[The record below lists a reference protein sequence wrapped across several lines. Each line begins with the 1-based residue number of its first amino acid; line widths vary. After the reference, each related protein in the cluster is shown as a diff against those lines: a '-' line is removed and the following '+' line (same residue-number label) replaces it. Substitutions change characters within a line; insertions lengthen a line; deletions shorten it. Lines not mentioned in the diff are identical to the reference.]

1 MQPAVTITLLQLQT
15 LKINRKVNVTASTS
29 LGKDKPKSVPVKS
42 TQKMTMVKED
52 RILEDETGT
61 TNIHIWDVLIDKLKN
76 GSTYEFQNLNLKNFQ
91 RRTHLT
97 TTPTTTFKE
106 ADKKLQSLQG
116 SPLLLETPEK
126 EISVKNFKFV
136 NKLSVFIAC
145 QACKRKI
152 TEISNQKY
160 IKCKS
165 CGVRQRQVE
174 CNRDASVQV
183 KVEIEEKE
191 VWLSAFT
198 DTINYLLSL
207 SSQVT
212 LSSDSDTIEDDG
224 PLRYKVYL

>member
-1 MQPAVTITLLQLQT
+1 MQPAVTITLSQLQT
-15 LKINRKVNVTASTS
+15 LKINQKVNVTASIS

-52 RILEDETGT
+52 CILEDETGT
-61 TNIHIWDVLIDKLKN
+61 ANIHIWDGLIDKLKN
-76 GSTYEFQNLNLKNFQ
+76 GSTYECQNLNVKNFQ
-91 RRTHLT
+91 GRTHLT
-97 TTPTTTFKE
+97 RTPTTTFKE

-116 SPLLLETPEK
+116 PLLLETPEK
-126 EISVKNFKFV
+126 EINVKNFKFL

-145 QACKRKI
+145 QACQRKI
-152 TEISNQKY
+152 TEISNHKY

-191 VWLSAFT
+191 VWLTAFT
-198 DTINYLLSL
+198 DTINCLLSV

-212 LSSDSDTIEDDG
+212 LRFHDQFAKD
-224 PLRYKVYL
+224 KN

>member
-1 MQPAVTITLLQLQT
+1 MKPAVTITLLQLQT

-52 RILEDETGT
+52 CILEDETGT

-174 CNRDASVQV
+174 CNQDASVQV
-183 KVEIEEKE
+183 RN
-191 VWLSAFT
+191 SR
-198 DTINYLLSL
+198 N
-207 SSQVT
+207 
-212 LSSDSDTIEDDG
+212 
-224 PLRYKVYL
+224 